1 MTEHDQQDFFRELH
15 DKLHDFG
22 AEPPADA
29 WAGIQSRLP
38 QQKKDRRLFFYLS
51 TAAALL
57 LLGVAL
63 LGGFHRFNM
72 PFGGGAAGRS
82 AQPVAVRP
90 ASTGGQAGQAAG
102 ALPNGQPTNPG
113 AAGPTNPGAADAQ
126 AIAAQGTRESAT
138 ADATAGAY
146 ASNASASAGTR
157 SALGASEVSNGLA
170 PAAASSGY
178 AAVTDAK
185 ARRRTS
191 RSAGT
196 KHLGALAA
204 ASTGTAARSRTGRL
218 GKEQGMASLGSR
230 AATRRTG
237 SNTLAAASNAAA
249 SRESGLTR
257 NSLRRAARPK
267 TGLSAVGI
275 SEGGSGF
282 SASTRTATH
291 GRIRGASLPLEPTA
305 PEVALTEPEEPEVQR
320 TRRSN
325 RRPQSRRARII
336 KGLSVEMLAGA
347 AYSYRHL
354 SGNGTKAQR
363 QLTSLERPAVGY
375 SGQLNVAYALN
386 RQAKVSVGLGYTD
399 YATRY
404 RYQVQKS
411 SGSVLKID
419 QRDVYRFMVVPV
431 QMQYKLAGNHRYAL
445 GWLAGGTLGV
455 YTGGRTTEGSAC
467 NCTQNN
473 DPTTDARYRSF
484 TVAATA
490 GAFVDYN
497 LTPDV
502 RLLLRPTL
510 QYHLTSLTA
519 PSSGLLQ
526 RRPVSVGLQ
535 TGLSFNLKEPKRPAP
550 AIAKH

>member
-22 AEPPADA
+22 AEPPSDA

-51 TAAALL
+51 TAAAIL

-63 LGGFHRFNM
+63 LGGFHRFNL
-72 PFGGGAAGRS
+72 PFGKSAAGS
-82 AQPVAVRP
+82 AQPVAAR
-90 ASTGGQAGQAAG
+90 AANGSGQAGQAG
-102 ALPNGQPTNPG
+102 IVPNEQPGNPG
-113 AAGPTNPGAADAQ
+113 SAGSNNAGVVDAETNAAQ
-126 AIAAQGTRESAT
+126 ATPEGAVANPATGT
-138 ADATAGAY
+138 Y
-146 ASNASASAGTR
+146 ASNTSASAR
-157 SALGASEVSNGLA
+157 KRNALGAPEVSNGLA
-170 PAAASSGY
+170 PAAAPSEY
-178 AAVTDAK
+178 AAATAGK
-185 ARRRTS
+185 GSRRTA
-191 RSAGT
+191 RSARA
-196 KHLGALAA
+196 KILGSAA
-204 ASTGTAARSRTGRL
+204 AATASTAARTRTGRL
-218 GKEQGMASLGSR
+218 GKEQSVASLGSR
-230 AATRRTG
+230 TATSRAG
-237 SNTLAAASNAAA
+237 SNTFAAASNASA
-249 SRESGLTR
+249 SRKLGLTR
-257 NSLRRAARPK
+257 KSLRRAARPK
-267 TGLSAVGI
+267 TGQALASLSEAGTTTNLA
-275 SEGGSGF
+275 
-282 SASTRTATH
+282 SAGTGTS
-291 GRIRGASLPLEPTA
+291 GRIKGVSQPLEPTA
-305 PEVALTEPEEPEVQR
+305 PGVALTEPDEPEVRR
-320 TRRSN
+320 TRRSS
-325 RRPQSRRARII
+325 RKPQSRRARII
-336 KGLSVEMLAGA
+336 KGLSVEMVAGA

-354 SGNGTKAQR
+354 LGDGSKAQR

-386 RQAKVSVGLGYTD
+386 RQAKVSVGLGYSD

-411 SGSVLKID
+411 NGNILKVD

-431 QMQYKLAGNHRYAL
+431 QLQYKLAGNHRYAL

-473 DPTTDARYRSF
+473 DPTTDARYRTW

-510 QYHLTSLTA
+510 QYQLTSLTA
-519 PSSGLLQ
+519 PNSGLLQ
-526 RRPVSVGLQ
+526 RRPMSVGLQ
-535 TGLSFNLKEPKRPAP
+535 TGVSFNLKEPKRPVP